1 MHILTELF
9 VFACTCRDEHEQDFV
24 FEEFVR
30 LRITGMDE
38 TETDA

>member
-1 MHILTELF
+1 MN
-9 VFACTCRDEHEQDFV
+9 RDETHRDQDLF

-30 LRITGMDE
+30 LRIAGMDE